1 MHDDLTQYLLND
13 RQAAPLSPES
23 LEMMGKQAANHY
35 LEAGVPLSEGIAK
48 LASAHAD
55 INSDQIKRV
64 VEFANTAVHLGLH
77 DKDKQA
83 GLPDSYPQFEL
94 ADADR
99 IVGSLTDA
107 ARPTRTK
114 PISVEYSR
122 RHQSEKLSAA
132 TSDAL
137 LADLFKTAGTEELD
151 YTKDYVID
159 DVMGVKSDL
168 TSLKEH
174 IQHSAQE
181 LDVLYKTA
189 SEEFYELSK
198 RHLLEGGPFADI
210 VAAARVPGVPYEKV
224 AEALQPHVT
233 RLIKEKVASPQE
245 LRNGVEGFEKVAHRV
260 VNPSHP
266 LVTSFRAILASD
278 EEITKVAVALKD
290 VDVELA
296 RVANFVRERLCA
308 PASR

>member
-13 RQAAPLSPES
+13 RSTAPLSAES

-35 LEAGVPLSEGIAK
+35 LEYGLPLARGIAK
-48 LASAHAD
+48 LASEHPD

-77 DKDKQA
+77 DKNKKA
-83 GLPDSYPQFEL
+83 GASDSYPQFDL
-94 ADADR
+94 AD
-99 IVGSLTDA
+99 
-107 ARPTRTK
+107 ARPTRL
-114 PISVEYSR
+114 PPVSVEYSR
-122 RHQSEKLSAA
+122 RHQTEKLSSA
-132 TSDAL
+132 TSDAIM
-137 LADLFKTAGTEELD
+137 ADLFKTAAPEEPS
-151 YTKDYVID
+151 YTKDSVID

-181 LDVLYKTA
+181 LDVLFKTA

-210 VAAARVPGVPYEKV
+210 VAAARVPGVSYEKV
-224 AEALQPHVT
+224 AAALQPHVT

-245 LRNGVEGFEKVAHRV
+245 LRDGVEGFEKVAHRV
-260 VNPSHP
+260 LNPAHP
-266 LVTSFRAILASD
+266 LVTSFRAILSSD
-278 EEITKVAVALKD
+278 QEIEKVAVALRE
-290 VDVELA
+290 VDVELD
-296 RVANFVRERLCA
+296 RVSNFVRERLRA
-308 PASR
+308 PSSR